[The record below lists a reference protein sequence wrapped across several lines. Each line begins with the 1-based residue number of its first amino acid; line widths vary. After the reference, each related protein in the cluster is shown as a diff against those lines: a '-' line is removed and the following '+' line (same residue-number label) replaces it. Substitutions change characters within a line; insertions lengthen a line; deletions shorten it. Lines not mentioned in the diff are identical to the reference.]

1 MSEVSLPDVL
11 LEEVGI
17 FLMAKCEM
25 GQCDKPGLIFRV
37 GVVNQMQNMRD
48 GITNDLAFRPA
59 E

>member
-1 MSEVSLPDVL
+1 MSEVNLPDVV

-17 FLMAKCEM
+17 FLMAKCET
-25 GQCDKPGLIFRV
+25 GQCDKSGLIFRV
-37 GVVNQMQNMRD
+37 GVVNQMQNMRH